1 MAAGPQTEKQGTP
14 ETPAEA
20 SGKVVRVTS
29 VDELLAAIAPDTVIE
44 LAEGEYDLSTA
55 SDYGADT
62 HSACYSWNGVWD
74 EEGRNSA
81 ELVITADNLTLR
93 GEGMDRTVLLECLSN
108 LVANE
113 LFERHESSDA
123 AADRIISDIARL
135 KELVRDLVIVSNH
148 YEIKEDF
155 DEETMMYARILDA
168 VNDRIGAIADKVIR
182 IEP

>member
-1 MAAGPQTEKQGTP
+1 MTVLIIGYPD
-14 ETPAEA
+14 
-20 SGKVVRVTS
+20 SGKS
-29 VDELLAAIAPDTVIE
+29 E
-44 LAEGEYDLSTA
+44 LAENMVMEMASPGERVYLATMIPCGDEGTA
-55 SDYGADT
+55 RIARHRKMREGKGFETIEAPFDIAP
-62 HSACYSWNGVWD
+62 AVEKNG
-74 EEGRNSA
+74 GC
-81 ELVITADNLTLR
+81 
-93 GEGMDRTVLLECLSN
+93 MDRTVLLECLSN

-155 DEETMMYARILDA
+155 DEETVMYAKTLDA
-168 VNDRIGAIADKVIR
+168 LNGRIGAVADKVIR